1 MDAGFDRQAGQQLA
15 KQLPEQWGPDGMA
28 REHLRQ
34 ENREGP
40 PAAAALSA
48 IGTKDPVASAVLASG
63 GGEIVAVKFAMP
75 V

>member
-1 MDAGFDRQAGQQLA
+1 
-15 KQLPEQWGPDGMA
+15 MA

-40 PAAAALSA
+40 PATPALSA
-48 IGTKDPVASAVLASG
+48 IGTKDPLASAALASG